1 MSELTG
7 RGNRGLLLLL
17 ALTLLLTVL
26 QLETTPFF
34 EPDEGRYAE
43 IPREMLATGEF
54 VTPHL
59 NGVLYFEKPPLL
71 YWSVAA
77 SMFLLGQNEWA
88 ARLPGM
94 LATVAM
100 VLMAAAFAG
109 RRWGARTGLLAGLV
123 TGSSVLVFA
132 LARIVITDA
141 LLSAVLTGAVFAF
154 AAFQEAEQA
163 GNARRARRALYGL
176 HVACALAV
184 LAKGLIGV
192 VLPGGAILVFVA
204 LSGRWRLLPKLFAP
218 GPLLVFLLIAVPW
231 HVEVAR
237 RNPDFLDFYF
247 GDQHFRRFF
256 TKAHRRQGSWLYF
269 VGVLLAGFLPWT
281 GFFGRFRETFPAR
294 RAAFRERATESFL
307 WIWAIL
313 VFLFFTVSQSKLIPY
328 VEPIW
333 APLGVLLAIGIE
345 RARQRGTGFQAE
357 RLLTALL
364 LAALLGAGVFFG
376 IGKGHLAAWGEE
388 RRGLAVLCLL
398 LPAVAACLAPRLLAR
413 LSGRSTAPS
422 RLDPVPGIAAPW
434 LAFLFGLLLVLPAAA
449 RAITPW
455 PIISVLLRE
464 LKPEDLLIQRGHY
477 LQATAFYT
485 KRFVMVTGLGWHEL
499 NFGSTRKGSEG
510 RFPSQEEFLR
520 MWEGDRRVFLIIH
533 EDDLEM
539 ISDPKVGFRPGRVL
553 AQMRNRKF
561 SLMVNR

>member
-1 MSELTG
+1 MSELTA

-26 QLETTPFF
+26 QLGKTPFF
-34 EPDEGRYAE
+34 EPDEGRYSE

-54 VTPHL
+54 ITPHL

-77 SMFLLGQNEWA
+77 SMFVLGQNEWA

-94 LATVAM
+94 LATVGM
-100 VLMAAAFAG
+100 ILMTAAFAA
-109 RRWGARTGLLAGLV
+109 RRWGTRTGLLAGLV

-141 LLSAVLTGAVFAF
+141 LLSFVLTGAVFAF
-154 AAFQEAEQA
+154 AAFQEAEQE

-184 LAKGLIGV
+184 LTKGLIGV
-192 VLPGGAILVFVA
+192 VLPGGAILVFVV

-256 TKAHRRQGSWLYF
+256 TKVHRRQGSPFYF
-269 VGVLLAGFLPWT
+269 VGVLVAGFLPWT
-281 GFFGRFRETFPAR
+281 GFFGRFRETFPVR
-294 RAAFRERATESFL
+294 RAAFRERATASFL

-313 VFLFFTVSQSKLIPY
+313 VFLFFTASQSKLIPY

-333 APLGVLLAIGIE
+333 APLGVLLAVGIE
-345 RARQRGTGFQAE
+345 RARQRGTDFKTE

-364 LAALLGAGVFFG
+364 LAALFAAGVFFG
-376 IGKGHLAAWGEE
+376 IGKGHLASWGEE
-388 RRGLAVLCLL
+388 RLGLAVLCLL
-398 LPAVAACLAPRLLAR
+398 LPAVAACLAPRLVAR
-413 LSGRSTAPS
+413 LAGRSTAPS
-422 RLDPVPGIAAPW
+422 RLDPVPGVAAPW

-455 PIISVLLRE
+455 PIISVLLAD

-477 LQATAFYT
+477 LQATSFYT
-485 KRFVMVTGLGWHEL
+485 KGFVMVTGLGWHEL
-499 NFGSTRKGSEG
+499 NFGSTREGAEG

-520 MWEGDRRVFLIIH
+520 MWEGEKRVFLIIH

-539 ISDPKVGFRPGRVL
+539 ISDPKIGFRPGRVV
-553 AQMRNRKF
+553 ARMRNGKF
-561 SLMVNR
+561 SLMVNH